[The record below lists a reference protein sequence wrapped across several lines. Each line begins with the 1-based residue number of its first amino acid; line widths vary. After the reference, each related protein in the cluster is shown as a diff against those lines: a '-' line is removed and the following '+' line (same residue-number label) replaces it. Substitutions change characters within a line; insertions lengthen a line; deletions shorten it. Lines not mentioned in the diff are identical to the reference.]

1 MRANFISTKFRIIV
15 AIVTLCTLTSTVLYA
30 QVDGHSEGKP
40 PLVPTRYAL
49 AINGGHSYSPTNE
62 IQFVQGAAM
71 ALFDY
76 DKVWP
81 HSAPNPLRFKI
92 ETAVGMANT
101 PHGRALVSINMLALY
116 FIDPLTTSTLRPYI
130 EAGIGGIY
138 SDYQVE
144 GQGSRLNFNPQI
156 GFGSEITCNDGPPWF
171 IACRLHH
178 VSNGGLDDDNRGI
191 NSGLMQIG
199 RFF

>member
-1 MRANFISTKFRIIV
+1 MTQLKIKIILTFIILG
-15 AIVTLCTLTSTVLYA
+15 TLSGTVVSA
-30 QVDGHSEGKP
+30 HATGQNDDQRCGQQTF
-40 PLVPTRYAL
+40 VPSRYAL
-49 AINGGHSYSPTNE
+49 AINGGQSYSPTNE

-81 HSAPNPLRFKI
+81 HSSPDPLRFKV
-92 ETAVGMANT
+92 EGAVGIAST
-101 PHGRALVSINMLALY
+101 PHSRALVSLNMLALY
-116 FIDPLTTSTLRPYI
+116 FIDPLATATLRPYI

-138 SDYQVE
+138 SDYQVKE
-144 GQGSRLNFNPQI
+144 QGSRFNFNPQL
-156 GFGSEITCNDGPPWF
+156 GFGSEISSDDGPPWF

-178 VSNGGLDDDNRGI
+178 ISNGGLNNNNRGI
-191 NSGLMQIG
+191 NSALIQIG

>member
-1 MRANFISTKFRIIV
+1 MYTNFISSNFKIIV
-15 AIVTLCTLTSTVLYA
+15 AIIALCTLTSTVLYA
-30 QVDGHSEGKP
+30 HVDDAQTP
-40 PLVPTRYAL
+40 VNQTRYAL
-49 AINGGHSYSPTNE
+49 AINGGHAYSPTNE
-62 IQFVQGAAM
+62 IQFIQGAVI

-81 HSAPNPLRFKI
+81 HSAPEPLRFKV
-92 ETAVGMANT
+92 EATVGMAIT
-101 PHGRALVSINMLALY
+101 PHGRPLMSLNMLALY

-138 SDYQVE
+138 NDFQVK
-144 GQGSRLNFNPQI
+144 GQGSRINFNPQL
-156 GFGSEITCNDGPPWF
+156 GFGSEIISNDGPPWF

-178 VSNGGLDDDNRGI
+178 ISNGGLDDDNRGI
-191 NSGLMQIG
+191 NSALIQIG